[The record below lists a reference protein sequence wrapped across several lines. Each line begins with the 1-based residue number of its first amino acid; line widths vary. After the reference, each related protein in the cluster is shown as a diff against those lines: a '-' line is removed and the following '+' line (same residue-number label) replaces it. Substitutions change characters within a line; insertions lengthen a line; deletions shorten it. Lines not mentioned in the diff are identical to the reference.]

1 VPDDRLDIE
10 SQFEFR
16 DLRAVRDDEL
26 LRRVHEELFL
36 PSFPDP
42 DEQEDPEAWSLR
54 LWDSRPPPEPELH
67 GSVALARAD
76 GAIAGFAFVERYRE
90 SRCALL
96 SYIAIASTWRR
107 RHLAADLLAL
117 AVKSAQDAATAA
129 GERLEGVF
137 AEVHD
142 PQRVARADD
151 VIDPR
156 DRLRA
161 MARLGARRVPVDYV
175 QPALGAQQQR
185 SDRLLLIAFPPF
197 GPNDTLDADV
207 VRAFLREY
215 YEALGVAAPDDD
227 PDFLRMSA
235 QLGNATVPL
244 ESLYVRVRVRT
255 KSPVLEFPRFGV
267 ALHFVVEVQTPP
279 AGSTIEFASFQQ
291 DLLSYS
297 YGDRHAS
304 SPPFVSSVI
313 GVKPQ
318 AQRIELELPSDVRY
332 ESEGE
337 QISLRIASGTDKAGE
352 PRVRSLQVLA
362 SRTDFASR
370 VAVCHLVLVPTED
383 ASQSA
388 LTEYDL
394 VLLSKL
400 WQGGEVFDAARELR
414 TRWADRTTSIAELA
428 AEVFDHPEL
437 AAAPVRLGT
446 IQLVTDKLTRD
457 GTPWSTIFT
466 PIRSACSDE
475 PAEEEPEGSGLSA
488 RLVEPDVMG
497 LGGIVQGL
505 IDFSEISSEELIDVF
520 SPLELDDSGLVGI
533 HKGTLLSIAETDRV
547 YKAAAPIGISP
558 YLLLPQ
564 AVLLHN
570 EEQLDSAERSFER
583 FRAARDIDV
592 PLLRRLR
599 SGNDDAG
606 TVRQEMHQTL
616 AYYLPNVFQYA
627 AERQLLDTGTAS
639 RGLIERRGQL
649 NDRLA
654 EVSADWEA
662 HVARRRERADDV
674 RNGLLLLITGIGLH
688 DFVPLLYGIPTFAA
702 AAALYLIARL
712 RADASRRRSSSRR

>member
-1 VPDDRLDIE
+1 MADDRLDTE
-10 SQFEFR
+10 SQIEYR
-16 DLRAVRDDEL
+16 DLRGARDDAL
-26 LRRVHEELFL
+26 LRRLHEELFL

-42 DEQEDPEAWSLR
+42 DEQEDPAAWSLR

-76 GAIAGFAFVERYRE
+76 GAIAGFAFVERYRQ

-96 SYIAIASTWRR
+96 SYIAIAPTWRR
-107 RHLAADLLAL
+107 KHLAANLLAAAL
-117 AVKSAQDAATAA
+117 KSAQEAAKAA

-142 PQRVARADD
+142 PQRVGVADD

-156 DRLRA
+156 VRLRA
-161 MARLGARRVPVDYV
+161 MVRLGARRVPVDYV
-175 QPALGAQQQR
+175 QPALGAHQQR

-197 GPNDTLDADV
+197 GPNDTLDAAV

-227 PDFLRMSA
+227 ADFKRMSA
-235 QLGNATVPL
+235 QLGDVTVPL
-244 ESLYVRVRVRT
+244 EPLYVRVRT
-255 KSPVLEFPRFGV
+255 KRPVLEFPRFGV
-267 ALHFVVEVQTPP
+267 ALHFVVGIQKPP
-279 AGSTIEFASFQQ
+279 DRSTIEFASFQQ

-297 YGDRHAS
+297 YGERHAG

-318 AQRIELELPSDVRY
+318 AQRVELELPSDVRY

-337 QISLRIASGTDKAGE
+337 QISLRIASGTNKAGGR
-352 PRVRSLQVLA
+352 RVRSLRVLA
-362 SRTDFASR
+362 SRTDFASGI
-370 VAVCHLVLVPTED
+370 AVCHLVLVPTND
-383 ASQSA
+383 PAQSA
-388 LTEYDL
+388 LNEYDL

-400 WQGGEVFDAARELR
+400 WQGGEGFDAARELR
-414 TRWADRTTSIAELA
+414 TRWADRTTAVAELA

-437 AAAPVRLGT
+437 ASAPVRVGT
-446 IQLVTDKLTRD
+446 IQLVTDKRTRD
-457 GTPWSTIFT
+457 GTAWSSIFG

-475 PAEEEPEGSGLSA
+475 PEDSKLSK
-488 RLVEPDVMG
+488 RIEKPDVKG

-505 IDFSEISSEELIDVF
+505 IDFNAISAEELIDVF

-547 YKAAAPIGISP
+547 YGRAAPIGISP

-570 EEQLDSAERSFER
+570 EEQLDRAERAFQR
-583 FRAARDIDV
+583 FRTRGDIKES
-592 PLLRRLR
+592 LLRHLR
-599 SGNDDAG
+599 GGNDDAG

-616 AYYLPNVFQYA
+616 AYYLPNVFQYD
-627 AERQLLDTGTAS
+627 AERRLLDTGTAS

-662 HVARRRERADDV
+662 HVARRRELADDV

-688 DFVPLLYGIPTFAA
+688 DFVPLRYGIPLFAV
-702 AAALYLIARL
+702 AAALYLFARL
-712 RADASRRRSSSRR
+712 RASARR

>member
-1 VPDDRLDIE
+1 VTDDRLDTQ
-10 SQFEFR
+10 SQVEYR
-16 DLRAVRDDEL
+16 DLRAARDDAL

-42 DEQEDPEAWSLR
+42 DEQEDPDAWSSR

-67 GSVALARAD
+67 GSVALSRAD
-76 GAIAGFAFVERYRE
+76 GAIAGFAFVERYRR

-96 SYIAIASTWRR
+96 SYIAIAPTWRR
-107 RHLAADLLAL
+107 RHLGADLLASAL
-117 AVKSAQDAATAA
+117 ESAQNASQAA

-142 PQRVARADD
+142 PQRVGVADD

-175 QPALGAQQQR
+175 QPALGAHQQR

-197 GPNDTLDADV
+197 GPNDTLDAAV

-215 YEALGVAAPDDD
+215 YEALGVADPEGD

-235 QLGNATVPL
+235 QLGDATVPL
-244 ESLYVRVRVRT
+244 EPLYVRVRT
-255 KSPVLEFPRFGV
+255 ESPVLEFPRFGV
-267 ALHFVVEVQTPP
+267 ALHFVIGNQKPP
-279 AGSTIEFASFQQ
+279 ARSTIEFASFQQ

-297 YGDRHAS
+297 YGERHAG

-337 QISLRIASGTDKAGE
+337 QISLRIASSGE
-352 PRVRSLQVLA
+352 TPGGPRVRSLRVLA
-362 SRTDFASR
+362 SRTDFASG
-370 VAVCHLVLVPTED
+370 VAVCHLVLVPTDD
-383 ASQSA
+383 AARSA
-388 LTEYDL
+388 LSEYDL

-400 WQGGEVFDAARELR
+400 WQGGEGFDAARELR
-414 TRWADRTTSIAELA
+414 ARWADRTTPVAELA
-428 AEVFDHPEL
+428 AEVFDHPKL
-437 AAAPVRLGT
+437 ASAPVRVGT
-446 IQLVTDKLTRD
+446 IQLVTDKRTRD
-457 GTPWSTIFT
+457 GTAWSTVFA

-475 PAEEEPEGSGLSA
+475 PPEDEQDDSNLGE
-488 RLVEPDVMG
+488 RIEQPDVKG

-505 IDFSEISSEELIDVF
+505 IDFNAISSEELIDVF

-533 HKGTLLSIAETDRV
+533 HKGTLLSIAESDRV
-547 YKAAAPIGISP
+547 YEQAAPIGISP

-570 EEQLDSAERSFER
+570 EEQLDRAERAFQR
-583 FRAARDIDV
+583 FRTRGDIKKSLV
-592 PLLRRLR
+592 RRLR
-599 SGNDDAG
+599 RGNDDAG
-606 TVRQEMHQTL
+606 SVRQEMHQTL
-616 AYYLPNVFQYA
+616 AYYLPNVFQYD
-627 AERQLLDTGTAS
+627 AERRLLETGTAS

-662 HVARRRERADDV
+662 RVARRRGLADDI
-674 RNGLLLLITGIGLH
+674 RNGLLLLLTGIGLH
-688 DFVPLLYGIPTFAA
+688 SLVPLRYVMPVFAVA
-702 AAALYLIARL
+702 AVLYLAARL
-712 RADASRRRSSSRR
+712 RTDA